1 MSSYDGYMDEDA
13 VNECFADFTKRLDAS
28 IARMKR
34 SNEKEGAP
42 LAPATPVVTFIGY
55 ANGKFETAKERKVK

>member
-1 MSSYDGYMDEDA
+1 MSSYDGYVDEDA

-42 LAPATPVVTFIGY
+42 LVPVTPVVTFTGY
-55 ANGKFETAKERKVK
+55 ANGKFETAKERKIK